1 MNPADP
7 LTAPPL
13 RNARTPRV
21 SVLMYHQV
29 GRFHHPRKH
38 RACYCDVGRFRAQMA
53 FLKHAGYHVIS
64 LADACRAVFGA
75 HPLPGRAV
83 VLSFDDGYENFAD
96 EALPVLRE
104 FDYPSVLFAVSG
116 LLGKRAAWLS
126 DDGAKP
132 MLLDGGRL
140 GELRGSRVEIGSHS
154 VNHPRLS
161 RLEERQAWHEI
172 ADSKAAL
179 EDTLGA
185 AVEFFAYP
193 YGDYSPAV
201 RDAVARAGYQAA
213 VTCSRGAAN
222 TAPNPFEIPRKAISY
237 GDSLLGVFWKL
248 ALKNRRKDRY
258 A

>member
-1 MNPADP
+1 MNAADP
-7 LTAPPL
+7 LTDNPVPGLHA
-13 RNARTPRV
+13 PRV

-29 GRFHHPRKH
+29 GRFASPRKH
-38 RACYCDVGRFRAQMA
+38 RASYCDVGRFRAQMA

-64 LADACRAVFGA
+64 LADACRALFGKQ
-75 HPLPGRAV
+75 PLPGRAV

-104 FDYPSVLFAVSG
+104 SGYPSVLFAVAG

-132 MLLDGGRL
+132 ILLDGGRL
-140 GELRGSRVEIGSHS
+140 AELRGARVEIGSHS
-154 VNHPRLS
+154 VSHPRLS
-161 RLEERQAWHEI
+161 RLDPQQAWHEI

-179 EDTLGA
+179 EDVLGA
-185 AVEFFAYP
+185 AVDFFAYP

-237 GDSLLGVFWKL
+237 GDSLLGVWWKL